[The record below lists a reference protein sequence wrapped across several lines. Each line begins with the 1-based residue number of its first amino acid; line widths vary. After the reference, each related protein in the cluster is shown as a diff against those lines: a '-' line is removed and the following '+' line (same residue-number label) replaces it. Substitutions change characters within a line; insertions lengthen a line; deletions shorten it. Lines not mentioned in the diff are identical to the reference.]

1 MDFFFLSNKWILWW
15 IVVGFMVVDRWLI
28 VTEFVMVDRGWWQI
42 GGGCAV
48 SGLGLNRG
56 RR

>member
-1 MDFFFLSNKWILWW
+1 M
-15 IVVGFMVVDRWLI
+15 VGFMVVDRWLI
-28 VTEFVMVDRGWWQI
+28 VTEFVMVDHGWWQI